1 MNETKKIKFPI
12 ASIFTAI
19 LAFGLLTNLQWLR
32 AGSAWMDGKIG
43 YRMVVEFGRLCSPY
57 PLSDFADWQ
66 HDLAPILLFMR
77 KRNGICGTNRAPG
90 AFPRASCAGVCAHG
104 RAHLCATGVCALL
117 CAGKRMLHVA

>member
-43 YRMVVEFGRLCSPY
+43 YRMVVEFGST
-57 PLSDFADWQ
+57 
-66 HDLAPILLFMR
+66 HLA
-77 KRNGICGTNRAPG
+77 A
-90 AFPRASCAGVCAHG
+90 
-104 RAHLCATGVCALL
+104 
-117 CAGKRMLHVA
+117 